1 MQKNVCNIE
10 DETGL
15 KGIERTIEYFKEIN
29 MPTNFTEFK
38 IGIQSEEIINEL
50 TDRATKNGT
59 LEFKR
64 FRKLN
69 REDVFNIFKMSNV

>member
-1 MQKNVCNIE
+1 
-10 DETGL
+10 
-15 KGIERTIEYFKEIN
+15 
-29 MPTNFTEFK
+29 MPTNFTELK
-38 IGIQSEEIINEL
+38 IGIQSEEVINEL
-50 TDRATKNGT
+50 IDRATKKET